1 MEMLKTKLNADGTVD
16 LELGKESTSLTAV
29 EVDQLL
35 EGLGRVRAQ
44 MQEKIPEAPPAIE
57 AVVINPA
64 YTVRTDNQTK
74 ASLLRIRHSGFGWL
88 NFEIPSHEILNMKKM
103 WKSIADKLDLDS
115 YSDFYEAGRGHSEK
129 PH

>member
-1 MEMLKTKLNADGTVD
+1 MQMLKTKLNADGTVD
-16 LELGKESTSLTAV
+16 LELENEAASLTAAD
-29 EVDQLL
+29 VDRLL
-35 EGLGRVRAQ
+35 EGLARVRAQ
-44 MQEKIPEAPPAIE
+44 MQEKIPEAPPAIHG
-57 AVVINPA
+57 VVFNPS

-103 WKSIADKLDLDS
+103 WKSVADKLELDT